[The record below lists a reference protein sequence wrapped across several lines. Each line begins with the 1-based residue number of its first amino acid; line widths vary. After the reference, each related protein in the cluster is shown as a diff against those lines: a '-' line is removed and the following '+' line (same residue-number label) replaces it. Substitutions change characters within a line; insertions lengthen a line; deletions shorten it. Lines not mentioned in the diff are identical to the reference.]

1 MRSHNAKAP
10 VLINSSHAK
19 EAAAMSAIE
28 WKKVETVGVITM
40 NNGENRH
47 NPDFVRALLTA
58 FDEIEGDPLTSSVI
72 ISSSDPKNWSQGI
85 DLQWMAGAMA
95 KNDLQGIRDFMY
107 GLNRIFKRILLYPMP
122 VIAAINGHAFGDGTI
137 MACACDF
144 RFMKADRGFFCFPE
158 IDINIPFLPGM
169 LAITRKAIPYYKL
182 EELVFSGKRTG
193 APELEAHHIIVKA
206 FENEE
211 VLMREAL
218 SFAKSYAKKRPI
230 FGEMKKRMHGS
241 IIEIMEKE
249 DPLYIEPLQLMM

>member
-1 MRSHNAKAP
+1 
-10 VLINSSHAK
+10 
-19 EAAAMSAIE
+19 MSIIE

-47 NPDFVRALLTA
+47 NPDFIHAILTA
-58 FDEIEGDPLTSSVI
+58 FDEIESDPGISSVVI
-72 ISSSDPKNWSQGI
+72 ASSDPKNWSQGI
-85 DLQWMAGAMA
+85 DLAWMMDAMA
-95 KNDLQGIRDFMY
+95 RNDLPAIREFMY

-169 LAITRKAIPYYKL
+169 MAIVRKAMPGYKFQ
-182 EELVFSGKRTG
+182 ELVLSGKRAG
-193 APELEAHHIIVKA
+193 AADLEAGHVIVKA
-206 FENEE
+206 CENEE
-211 VLMREAL
+211 ALMREAL
-218 SFAKSYAKKRPI
+218 ACAKTFNKKRPI
-230 FGEMKKRMHGS
+230 FGEMKKRMYGY

-249 DPLYIEPLQLMM
+249 DPVYIEPLQLML

>member
-1 MRSHNAKAP
+1 
-10 VLINSSHAK
+10 
-19 EAAAMSAIE
+19 MSVIE

-47 NPDFVRALLTA
+47 NPDFIRAILTA
-58 FDEIEGDPLTSSVI
+58 FDEIEANPGISSVVI
-72 ISSSDPKNWSQGI
+72 ASSDPKNWSQGI
-85 DLQWMAGAMA
+85 DLAWMMDAMA
-95 KNDLQGIRDFMY
+95 RNDLPAIREFMY
-107 GLNRIFKRILLYPMP
+107 GLNRIFRRILLYPMP

-169 LAITRKAIPYYKL
+169 MAVVRKAMPGYKFQ
-182 EELVFSGKRTG
+182 ELVLSGKRAG
-193 APELEAHHIIVKA
+193 AAELEAHHVILKA
-206 FENEE
+206 CDNEE

-218 SFAKSYAKKRPI
+218 AFAKTFNKKRPI
-230 FGEMKKRMHGS
+230 FGEMKKRMYGY

-249 DPLYIEPLQLMM
+249 DPVYIEPLQLML

>member
-1 MRSHNAKAP
+1 
-10 VLINSSHAK
+10 
-19 EAAAMSAIE
+19 MSGIE

-47 NPDFVRALLTA
+47 NPDFVRAILTA
-58 FDEIEGDPLTSSVI
+58 FDEVEADPCISSVI
-72 ISSSDPKNWSQGI
+72 IASSDPKNWSQGI
-85 DLQWMAGAMA
+85 DLTWITGAMA
-95 KNDLQGIRDFMY
+95 NNDLQGIRDFMY

-169 LAITRKAIPYYKL
+169 LAIVRKAIPYYKL
-182 EELVFSGKRTG
+182 EELVLSGKRTG
-193 APELEAHHIIVKA
+193 AAELEAHHVIVKA
-206 FENEE
+206 CDNEE

-218 SFAKSYAKKRPI
+218 AFAKNFNKKRPI
-230 FGEMKKRMHGS
+230 FGEMKKRMYGS

-249 DPLYIEPLQLMM
+249 DPVYIEPLQLML

>member
-1 MRSHNAKAP
+1 
-10 VLINSSHAK
+10 
-19 EAAAMSAIE
+19 MSVIE

-47 NPDFVRALLTA
+47 NPDFTRAILAA
-58 FDEIEGDPLTSSVI
+58 FDEIEADPGISSVVI
-72 ISSSDPKNWSQGI
+72 ASSDPKNWSQGI
-85 DLQWMAGAMA
+85 DLVWMTDAMA
-95 KNDLQGIRDFMY
+95 RNDLPAIREFMY

-169 LAITRKAIPYYKL
+169 MAIVRKAMPGYKFQ
-182 EELVFSGKRTG
+182 ELVLSGKRAG
-193 APELEAHHIIVKA
+193 AADLEAGHVIVKA
-206 FENEE
+206 CENEE
-211 VLMREAL
+211 ALMLEAL
-218 SFAKSYAKKRPI
+218 AFAKTFNKKRPI
-230 FGEMKKRMHGS
+230 FGEMKKRMYGY

-249 DPLYIEPLQLMM
+249 DPVYIEPLQLMM

>member
-1 MRSHNAKAP
+1 MA
-10 VLINSSHAK
+10 I
-19 EAAAMSAIE
+19 IE

-47 NPDFVRALLTA
+47 NPEFIRAILTS
-58 FDEIEGDPLTSSVI
+58 FDEIEADPKISSVI
-72 ISSSDPKNWSQGI
+72 IASSDPKNWSQGI
-85 DLQWMAGAMA
+85 DLQWMTDAMA

-107 GLNRIFKRILLYPMP
+107 GLNRIFNRILLYPMP

-169 LAITRKAIPYYKL
+169 QAIIRKAIPYYKL

-193 APELEAHHIIVKA
+193 AAELEAHHVILKA
-206 FENEE
+206 CENEE
-211 VLMREAL
+211 ALMREAL
-218 SFAKSYAKKRPI
+218 AFAKSFNKKRPI
-230 FGEMKKRMHGS
+230 FAETKKRFHRT
-241 IIEIMEKE
+241 IIETMEKE
-249 DPLYIEPLQLMM
+249 DPAFIEPLQLMLQG

>member
-1 MRSHNAKAP
+1 
-10 VLINSSHAK
+10 
-19 EAAAMSAIE
+19 MSIIE

-47 NPDFVRALLTA
+47 NPEFIRAILTS
-58 FDEIEGDPLTSSVI
+58 FDEIEGDPKISSVI
-72 ISSSDPKNWSQGI
+72 IASSDPKNWSQGI
-85 DLQWMAGAMA
+85 DLQWMTDAMA

-107 GLNRIFKRILLYPMP
+107 GLNRIFNRILLYPMP

-169 LAITRKAIPYYKL
+169 QAIIRKAIPYYKL

-193 APELEAHHIIVKA
+193 AAELEAHHVIMKA
-206 FENEE
+206 CENEE
-211 VLMREAL
+211 ALMREAL
-218 SFAKSYAKKRPI
+218 AFAKSFNKKRPI
-230 FGEMKKRMHGS
+230 FGEIKKRFHRT
-241 IIEIMEKE
+241 IIETMEKE
-249 DPLYIEPLQLMM
+249 DPAFIEPLQLMLQG

>member
-1 MRSHNAKAP
+1 
-10 VLINSSHAK
+10 
-19 EAAAMSAIE
+19 MSVIE

-47 NPDFVRALLTA
+47 NPDFIRTILTA
-58 FDEIEGDPLTSSVI
+58 FDEIEADPGISSVVI
-72 ISSSDPKNWSQGI
+72 ASSDPKNWSQGI
-85 DLQWMAGAMA
+85 DLVWMTDAMA
-95 KNDLQGIRDFMY
+95 KNDLPAIREFMY

-169 LAITRKAIPYYKL
+169 MAIVRKAMPGYKFQ
-182 EELVFSGKRTG
+182 ELVLSGKRAG
-193 APELEAHHIIVKA
+193 AADLEAGHVIVKA
-206 FENEE
+206 CENEE
-211 VLMREAL
+211 ALMREAL
-218 SFAKSYAKKRPI
+218 AFAKTFNKKRPI

-249 DPLYIEPLQLMM
+249 DPVFIEPLQLMI